1 MELKKA
7 LYGLKPSGALW
18 NNLLVMKLVNHGMEQ
33 CKADPCVF
41 RKIVNGVVVLVLAV
55 HVDDMAVAGPRDEV
69 DKLLV
74 TLNEDFTM
82 VDLGGLTFFT
92 GCAVMQDTKNGV
104 TKINQKTF
112 IETIAR
118 RFDVT
123 TTARYPATAGANL
136 GPRMEGESSGT
147 WPYREAIGALL
158 WLVGW
163 SRLEIANAVRVVA
176 RHSNDP
182 TERHWQAVLQIIK
195 YLLGTKDLSLT
206 FEREPESDF
215 DLSVYTDSNLAE
227 KADDRRPVSGV
238 LVCLGYSTICG
249 FSSTQKTTSIS
260 TAEAE
265 YRALGD
271 GVKEAL
277 FAKSVASFMVP
288 SLLQK
293 IIMVYV
299 DNEGAINLATNPFSS
314 ARTKHIDVRFHF
326 IRELVSSGT
335 IAVEYVPTTEQRADI
350 LTKALVGPI
359 FREHRDFL
367 MNSSL

>member
-74 TLNEDFTM
+74 TLNEDFTT
-82 VDLGGLTFFT
+82 VDLGRLTFCA
-92 GCAVMQDTKNGV
+92 GCAVIQDMRNGV
-104 TKINQKTF
+104 TKIIQKTC

-147 WPYREAIGALL
+147 WPYRETIGALL

-163 SRLEIANAVRVVA
+163 SRLEIANAVRVVC
-176 RHSNDP
+176 
-182 TERHWQAVLQIIK
+182 
-195 YLLGTKDLSLT
+195 LL
-206 FEREPESDF
+206 
-215 DLSVYTDSNLAE
+215 YTSPSPRDS
-227 KADDRRPVSGV
+227 
-238 LVCLGYSTICG
+238 
-249 FSSTQKTTSIS
+249 
-260 TAEAE
+260 
-265 YRALGD
+265 
-271 GVKEAL
+271 
-277 FAKSVASFMVP
+277 
-288 SLLQK
+288 
-293 IIMVYV
+293 
-299 DNEGAINLATNPFSS
+299 
-314 ARTKHIDVRFHF
+314 
-326 IRELVSSGT
+326 
-335 IAVEYVPTTEQRADI
+335 
-350 LTKALVGPI
+350 
-359 FREHRDFL
+359 
-367 MNSSL
+367 